1 MYNPDNDLIRWYET
15 EWTRSASSDT
25 HTFSPDVRMQ
35 TLKYKVTFIEH
46 IEVSNK
52 FIASETQIYRDLS

>member
-1 MYNPDNDLIRWYET
+1 M
-15 EWTRSASSDT
+15 

-52 FIASETQIYRDLS
+52 FIASETQIYRDFS